1 MNAPYTDSKGGRT
14 VTEKTKNRL
23 YLAVCIACLLT
34 CLLLIG
40 SIFWE
45 GRTRPGDAQPAPT
58 EPESAQGAG
67 TGGEQML
74 ITEEYAK
81 ELLQQRLPEGL
92 PLEGLNVRIS
102 REGLVA
108 VEGQTARD
116 GLRDYLKAQGVDLGL
131 QGELML
137 SLLPQKISIMAA
149 FSCQSGENG
158 QVTVTPAALE
168 LSDREID
175 PSLLPSEWTGQ
186 LSRLLSGLLSEAGG
200 PYSSLSFRD
209 GVFVL
214 IP

>member
-45 GRTRPGDAQPAPT
+45 GRTRPGDARPAPP
-58 EPESAQGAG
+58 EPNSAQGAG

-116 GLRDYLKAQGVDLGL
+116 GLRDYLKAQGR
-131 QGELML
+131 
-137 SLLPQKISIMAA
+137 I
-149 FSCQSGENG
+149 
-158 QVTVTPAALE
+158 
-168 LSDREID
+168 
-175 PSLLPSEWTGQ
+175 
-186 LSRLLSGLLSEAGG
+186 
-200 PYSSLSFRD
+200 
-209 GVFVL
+209 
-214 IP
+214 